1 MARQPFKLG
10 VFPEKTCAVDQAN
23 IRQLERGMTWLRPPP
38 LSPAAFKALIAER
51 GWRMA
56 DVACRWAIRPEH
68 LSRIAADAARETK
81 WDDGVRALPTLSR
94 REQTAVT
101 AARRQL
107 VPNPPR
113 SRQVK
118 TGDLSAD
125 ALAPE
130 NAAADGPGRPF
141 SWGAEDDE
149 EDEAMAAEGDG
160 FRYHAY
166 LSRGAELVVVR
177 EIDGFAREHAI
188 LLVIATRLGVDAA
201 GGAQEQ
207 YQCESASGAQRW
219 FTPEQID
226 DGLVSN
232 GKTRE
237 LR

>member
-1 MARQPFKLG
+1 
-10 VFPEKTCAVDQAN
+10 
-23 IRQLERGMTWLRPPP
+23 
-38 LSPAAFKALIAER
+38 
-51 GWRMA
+51 MA
-56 DVACRWAIRPEH
+56 DVACRWGIRPEH
-68 LSRIAADAARETK
+68 LSRIAADEARETK
-81 WDDGVRALPTLSR
+81 WDDGVRALPPLSR

-107 VPNPPR
+107 VPSPPR

-118 TGDLSAD
+118 TGGVSAD

-130 NAAADGPGRPF
+130 NAPAAGVSERPF

-149 EDEAMAAEGDG
+149 EDEALAAAGDG
-160 FRYHAY
+160 FRYRGY
-166 LSRGAELVVVR
+166 LSRGAELVVVQ
-177 EIDGFAREHAI
+177 EIDGFAREHAL

>member
-1 MARQPFKLG
+1 M
-10 VFPEKTCAVDQAN
+10 DQAN
-23 IRQLERGMTWLRPPP
+23 IRQLERGLTWLRPPP

-56 DVACRWAIRPEH
+56 DVACRWGIRPEH
-68 LSRIAADAARETK
+68 LSRIAADEARETK
-81 WDDGVRALPTLSR
+81 WDDGVRALPPLSR

-118 TGDLSAD
+118 TGDVSAD
-125 ALAPE
+125 AVAPE

-160 FRYHAY
+160 FRYRGY
-166 LSRGAELVVVR
+166 VSRGDELVVIKA
-177 EIDGFAREHAI
+177 IDGFAREQAI

>member
-1 MARQPFKLG
+1 M
-10 VFPEKTCAVDQAN
+10 DQAN
-23 IRQLERGMTWLRPPP
+23 IRQLERGRAWLRPPP
-38 LSPAAFKALIAER
+38 LSPGAFKALIAER

-56 DVACRWAIRPEH
+56 DVACRWGIRPEH
-68 LSRIAADAARETK
+68 LSRIAADEARETK
-81 WDDGVRALPTLSR
+81 WDDGVRALPPLSR

-107 VPNPPR
+107 VPSPPR

-118 TGDLSAD
+118 TGGVSAD

-130 NAAADGPGRPF
+130 NAPAAGVSERPF

-149 EDEAMAAEGDG
+149 EDEALAAAGDG
-160 FRYHAY
+160 FRYRGY
-166 LSRGAELVVVR
+166 LSRGAELVVVQ
-177 EIDGFAREHAI
+177 EIDGFAREHAL